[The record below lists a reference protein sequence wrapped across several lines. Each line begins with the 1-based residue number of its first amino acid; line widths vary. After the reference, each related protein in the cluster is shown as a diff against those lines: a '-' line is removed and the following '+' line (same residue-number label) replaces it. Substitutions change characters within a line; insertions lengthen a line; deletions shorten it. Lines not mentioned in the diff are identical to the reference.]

1 MTEQEFEEHRVRVT
15 DKRRVDPETNEVR
28 QPLNPA
34 GAPGRAQGLAD
45 ALQVEEVEAEF
56 VEGEVGEVELKL
68 AELTADLQRVHA
80 EYANYR
86 KRVDRDRELVRDQ
99 AVAAALGEL
108 LTVLDD
114 IDRAG
119 EHGELVGGFRSVADG
134 LQAAVTKLGLERYGE
149 AGDAFDPAIHEAMTH
164 SFSDEV
170 EQTTCLQVFQPGYR
184 HADRVIRPA
193 RVAVVEP
200 GQAD

>member
-1 MTEQEFEEHRVRVT
+1 MSDLPFE
-15 DKRRVDPETNEVR
+15 
-28 QPLNPA
+28 
-34 GAPGRAQGLAD
+34 GLA
-45 ALQVEEVEAEF
+45 EEVLAAEAADISS
-56 VEGEVGEVELKL
+56 VESDMAGLQSHLADDVALADDVIGRVEQL
-68 AELTADLQRVHA
+68 ERDLVERTNDVQRVQA

>member
-1 MTEQEFEEHRVRVT
+1 MSDVPSEGFGEEVSAAEAVGT
-15 DKRRVDPETNEVR
+15 PTVESDM
-28 QPLNPA
+28 A
-34 GAPGRAQGLAD
+34 GLQAHLAD
-45 ALQVEEVEAEF
+45 DVALADDVIGRVEQLERDLVERTTD
-56 VEGEVGEVELKL
+56 V
-68 AELTADLQRVHA
+68 QRVQA

-86 KRVDRDRELVRDQ
+86 KRVERDRELVRDQ

-114 IDRAG
+114 IDRAA

-164 SFSDEV
+164 SFSDDV
-170 EQTTCLQVFQPGYR
+170 EQATCLQVFQSGYR

>member
-1 MTEQEFEEHRVRVT
+1 MSDLPFE
-15 DKRRVDPETNEVR
+15 
-28 QPLNPA
+28 
-34 GAPGRAQGLAD
+34 GLA
-45 ALQVEEVEAEF
+45 EEVLAAEAADISS
-56 VEGEVGEVELKL
+56 VESDMAGLQSHLADDVALADDVIGRVEQL
-68 AELTADLQRVHA
+68 ERDLVERTNDVQRVQA

-114 IDRAG
+114 IDRAA

-170 EQTTCLQVFQPGYR
+170 EQTTCRQVFQPGYR

>member
-1 MTEQEFEEHRVRVT
+1 MSDLPFE
-15 DKRRVDPETNEVR
+15 
-28 QPLNPA
+28 
-34 GAPGRAQGLAD
+34 GLA
-45 ALQVEEVEAEF
+45 EEVLAAEAADISS
-56 VEGEVGEVELKL
+56 VESDMAGLQSHLADDVALADDVIGRVEQL
-68 AELTADLQRVHA
+68 ERDLVERTNDVQRVQA

-114 IDRAG
+114 IDRAA

-134 LQAAVTKLGLERYGE
+134 LSAAVTKLGLERYGE

-170 EQTTCLQVFQPGYR
+170 EQTTCLQVFQPGYC

>member
-1 MTEQEFEEHRVRVT
+1 MSDLPFE
-15 DKRRVDPETNEVR
+15 
-28 QPLNPA
+28 
-34 GAPGRAQGLAD
+34 GLA
-45 ALQVEEVEAEF
+45 EEVLAAEAADISS
-56 VEGEVGEVELKL
+56 VETDMAGLQSHLADDVALADDVIGRVEQL
-68 AELTADLQRVHA
+68 ERDLVERTNDVQRVQA

-114 IDRAG
+114 IDRAA

-134 LQAAVTKLGLERYGE
+134 LLAAVTKLGLERYGE

-164 SFSDEV
+164 SFSEEV
-170 EQTTCLQVFQPGYR
+170 EQTTCRQVFQPGYR

>member
-1 MTEQEFEEHRVRVT
+1 MSDLPFE
-15 DKRRVDPETNEVR
+15 
-28 QPLNPA
+28 
-34 GAPGRAQGLAD
+34 GLA
-45 ALQVEEVEAEF
+45 EEVLAAEAADISS
-56 VEGEVGEVELKL
+56 VETDMAGLQSHL
-68 AELTADLQRVHA
+68 AEDVALADDVIGRVEQLERDLVERTNDVQRVQA

-114 IDRAG
+114 IDRAAD
-119 EHGELVGGFRSVADG
+119 HGELVGGFRSVADG

-170 EQTTCLQVFQPGYR
+170 EQTTCRQVFQPGYR

>member
-1 MTEQEFEEHRVRVT
+1 MSDLPFE
-15 DKRRVDPETNEVR
+15 
-28 QPLNPA
+28 
-34 GAPGRAQGLAD
+34 GLA
-45 ALQVEEVEAEF
+45 EEVLAAEAADISS
-56 VEGEVGEVELKL
+56 VESDMAGLQSHLADDVALADDVIGRVEQL
-68 AELTADLQRVHA
+68 ERDLVERTNDVQRVQA

-170 EQTTCLQVFQPGYR
+170 EQTTCRQVFQPGYR

>member
-1 MTEQEFEEHRVRVT
+1 MSDLPFE
-15 DKRRVDPETNEVR
+15 
-28 QPLNPA
+28 
-34 GAPGRAQGLAD
+34 GLA
-45 ALQVEEVEAEF
+45 EEVLAAEAADISS
-56 VEGEVGEVELKL
+56 VETDMAGLQSHL
-68 AELTADLQRVHA
+68 AEDVALADDVIGRVEQLERDLVERTNDVQRVQA

-86 KRVDRDRELVRDQ
+86 KRVERDRELVRDQ

-114 IDRAG
+114 IDRAAD
-119 EHGELVGGFRSVADG
+119 HGELVGGFRSVADG

-170 EQTTCLQVFQPGYR
+170 EQTTCLQVFQSGYR